1 MAAATRTF
9 HENVKYQDAPFLMIT
24 DFDGTITLRDSNDF
38 MVDTLGMGY
47 TERRKLNDQ
56 ILAEKLSFRDGF
68 KQMLASVHE
77 DFPHVTKLA
86 TDAIKLDPGFKAFF
100 QWAKEVKLPVVIV
113 SSGMEPIIR
122 SIMSNLIGEEDAAQ
136 IDIVSNDVKYTD
148 AEGKGTEWEIVFRH
162 PENPYGHDKSLS
174 IKPYRELQQRPTIFF
189 AGDGV
194 SDMSAARH
202 ADVLFVKDQ
211 KDNDLATYCR
221 KNGIPFKLFKDWT
234 VIRDEVKKVL
244 DGQVQPKDVMDSA

>member
-1 MAAATRTF
+1 MAHHST
-9 HENVKYQDAPFLMIT
+9 KYQNAPFLMIT

-47 TERRKLNDQ
+47 TERRKLNDL
-56 ILAEKLSFRDGF
+56 ILKEELSFRDGF
-68 KQMLASVHE
+68 HQMLQSVHE
-77 DFPHVTKLA
+77 PFDKVVRLA
-86 TDAIKLDPGFKAFF
+86 TDAIKLDPGFKQFF
-100 QWAKEVKLPVVIV
+100 QWAKQVHLPVVIV

-122 SIMSNLIGEEDAAQ
+122 SILSNLIGDEDAAQ

-148 AEGKGTEWEIVFRH
+148 AEGKGDTWEIVFRH
-162 PENPYGHDKSLS
+162 PDNPYGHDKSLS

-211 KDNDLATYCR
+211 EDNDLAVYCR
-221 KNGIPFKLFKDWT
+221 RHEIPFKLFKDWT
-234 VIRDEVKKVL
+234 VIRDEVAKVL
-244 DGQVQPKDVMDSA
+244 EGKAKPAEIMDSA

>member
-1 MAAATRTF
+1 MA
-9 HENVKYQDAPFLMIT
+9 HNNVKYQNAPFLMIT

-38 MVDTLGMGY
+38 MVDTMGMGY
-47 TERRKLNDQ
+47 AERRKLNDL
-56 ILAEKLSFRDGF
+56 ILKEELCFRDGF
-68 KQMLASVHE
+68 HKMLESVNE
-77 DFPHVTKLA
+77 PFDKVVKLA
-86 TDAIKLDPGFKAFF
+86 TEAIQLDPGFKAFF

-122 SIMSNLIGEEDAAQ
+122 SIMSNLIGEDDAAQ

-148 AEGKGTEWEIVFRH
+148 PEGKGTTWEIVFRH

-202 ADVLFVKDQ
+202 ADCLFVKDQ
-211 KDNDLATYCR
+211 KDNDLAVYCR
-221 KNGIPFKLFKDWT
+221 KNEIPFKLFRDWT
-234 VIRDEVKKVL
+234 VIRDEVEKVL
-244 DGQVQPKDVMDSA
+244 DGKAKPAEIMDSA